1 MPTYGGY
8 TGRHIRPI
16 SLAATATLAQLTDL
30 PICGVGGVE
39 DYRSILEFIMLG
51 AAAAQL
57 GSAIMLH
64 GYDLITKTVRALED
78 WMQAHG
84 YDDYS
89 SITGAA
95 LSSLTPFE
103 KAVHRRAVCRMT
115 QPCSRTGCGL
125 CTCGCMYGTLV
136 MEPDGVHL
144 NSSQCTGCGLCVQRC
159 PQDCFTWKRSDMKAA
174 RHSTRQCRAAF
185 IKKFRRGRGARDPCA
200 GRSPPDAALAPAGYS
215 GAFRRLQAAG
225 REQAAAAPLSH
236 LTDRARPPLSHGPTP
251 GQAQPVYAQHRP
263 TVRSIAD

>member
-1 MPTYGGY
+1 
-8 TGRHIRPI
+8 
-16 SLAATATLAQLTDL
+16 
-30 PICGVGGVE
+30 
-39 DYRSILEFIMLG
+39 MLG

-125 CTCGCMYGTLV
+125 CTCGCMYGALV

-144 NSSQCTGCGLCVQRC
+144 NSSQCTVCGLCVHRC
-159 PQDCFTWKRSDMKAA
+159 PQGLF
-174 RHSTRQCRAAF
+174 
-185 IKKFRRGRGARDPCA
+185 
-200 GRSPPDAALAPAGYS
+200 
-215 GAFRRLQAAG
+215 
-225 REQAAAAPLSH
+225 H
-236 LTDRARPPLSHGPTP
+236 LETF
-251 GQAQPVYAQHRP
+251 
-263 TVRSIAD
+263 